1 MQVGAGPPAIL
12 LDSPVKFRPYLVP
25 KIFCKWACAGIPAQA
40 SLAGIRGPTVD
51 RLQGEL
57 RAASGGRRS
66 AAVVSDLGVLLLLLR
81 LPPRKAAA
89 RGLHPATPCG
99 GLRATVPFPQRW

>member
-1 MQVGAGPPAIL
+1 VGAGPPAIL

-51 RLQGEL
+51 RL
-57 RAASGGRRS
+57 
-66 AAVVSDLGVLLLLLR
+66 GVLLLLLR